1 MGSVVQL
8 RPEALARQ
16 RESEFTRVIGMM
28 IALGSW
34 AMMFAALF
42 FVYLG
47 LRAQALAWPPPG
59 LPPLPLVLPGINTLV
74 IIVSSFTLVQ
84 ALKVLRAGDRRRAL
98 RLMGVTFGLGL
109 TFVALQLQLWRGLW
123 LEGITFQTGTLG
135 TVFYGLTI
143 LHALHVAA
151 GLLVLGYL
159 WVTVWRQAGGHQLT
173 HSAVSLR
180 LCGMFWHFVGAVW
193 ILMFLGLFLL

>member
-8 RPEALARQ
+8 RPETLAQQ

-34 AMMFAALF
+34 GMMFSALF

-47 LRAQALAWPPPG
+47 LRSQALSWPPPG
-59 LPPLPLVLPGINTLV
+59 LPALPLLLPGINCLV
-74 IIVSSFTLVQ
+74 IIASSFTLAR
-84 ALKVLRAGDRRRAL
+84 ALKVLRAGERRRAL
-98 RLMGVTFGLGL
+98 TLMGVTVGLGL
-109 TFVALQLQLWRGLW
+109 TFVALQLLLWRGLW
-123 LEGITFQTGTLG
+123 LEGINFQTGTLG

-159 WVTVWRQAGGHQLT
+159 WMSVWRQAAGHQLT
-173 HSAVSLR
+173 RSAVSLR

-193 ILMFLGLFLL
+193 LLMFIGLFLL